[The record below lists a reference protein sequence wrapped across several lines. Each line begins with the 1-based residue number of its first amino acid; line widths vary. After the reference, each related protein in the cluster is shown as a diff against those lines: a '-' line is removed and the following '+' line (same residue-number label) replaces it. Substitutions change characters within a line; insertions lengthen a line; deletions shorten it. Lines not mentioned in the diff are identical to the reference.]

1 MEVPDLGNRRIESI
15 RQREMCV
22 SDNWKAIVSQQGPGV
37 YRIAWRILGNADDAD
52 EVVQDVF
59 LQAYQ
64 YESRNDVSNGVG
76 LLKRLAVCRSLD
88 RLRRRRADSGL
99 DGLALFDRESGPQ
112 EHAIGN
118 ELETRLRTTIGQLPE
133 REAEVFCLRY
143 FDELTNQQIAEALGL
158 SSEAVATAMYKA
170 RTKLANMLADLNEGV
185 A

>member
-1 MEVPDLGNRRIESI
+1 MSGD
-15 RQREMCV
+15 
-22 SDNWKAIVSQQGPGV
+22 WKTIVLQQGPGV

-88 RLRRRRADSGL
+88 RLRQRRADSGL

-118 ELETRLRTTIGQLPE
+118 ELEARLRVSLGQLPE

-143 FDELTNQQIAEALGL
+143 FDELANQQIAEALSL
-158 SSEAVATAMYKA
+158 TTEAVATAMYKA
-170 RTKLANMLADLNEGV
+170 RTKLAAMLADLNEGV

>member
-1 MEVPDLGNRRIESI
+1 
-15 RQREMCV
+15 MCV
-22 SDNWKAIVSQQGPGV
+22 CDNWKAIVSQQGPGV

-52 EVVQDVF
+52 EVVQDVL

-99 DGLALFDRESGPQ
+99 DGLAIIDRDFGPQ

-118 ELETRLRTTIGQLPE
+118 ELEARLRVSLGQLPE

-143 FDELTNQQIAEALGL
+143 FDELTNQQIAEALSL
-158 SSEAVATAMYKA
+158 TTEAVATAMYKA
-170 RTKLANMLADLNEGV
+170 RTKLAAMLADLNEGV

>member
-1 MEVPDLGNRRIESI
+1 
-15 RQREMCV
+15 V
-22 SDNWKAIVSQQGPGV
+22 SGDWKTIVLQQGPGV

-88 RLRRRRADSGL
+88 RLRQRRADSGL

-118 ELETRLRTTIGQLPE
+118 ELEARLRVSLGQLPE

-143 FDELTNQQIAEALGL
+143 FDELANQQIAEALSL
-158 SSEAVATAMYKA
+158 TTEAVATAMYKA
-170 RTKLANMLADLNEGV
+170 RTKLAAMLADLNEGV

>member
-1 MEVPDLGNRRIESI
+1 M
-15 RQREMCV
+15 
-22 SDNWKAIVSQQGPGV
+22 SDNWKAIVSEQGPGV

-88 RLRRRRADSGL
+88 RLRRRRTESSL
-99 DGLALFDRESGPQ
+99 DDVAIVDRESGPQ

-118 ELETRLRTTIGQLPE
+118 ELETRLRTSIGQLPE

-143 FDELTNQQIAEALGL
+143 FDELTNPQIAEALSL
-158 SSEAVATAMYKA
+158 ATEAVATAMYKA
-170 RTKLANMLADLNEGV
+170 RTKLAAMLADLNEGV